1 MKTHQLQQGSAEW
14 HAHRASHFNA
24 SDAPAMLGCSPYKTR
39 QQLLHELHTGYRPE
53 ADAATQR
60 RFDDGHRYEAL
71 ARPLAEQ
78 IIGEDLAPVVGT
90 EGELSA
96 SFDGLTM
103 LGDVAWEHKALND
116 SLRYDWDE
124 GNGAHLPKH
133 YRVQMEQQLL
143 VSGAERVLFMAT
155 RWEGDQCVER
165 KHCWYA
171 SDPAL
176 RAEILAGWKQFAA
189 NLDAYTPPT
198 AAVEKVVAEAVEAL
212 PAPVVTVTGQLTL
225 QDNFKVFE
233 ERLRRFLD
241 TQLIREPK
249 TDQDFADLDA
259 QIKAMKGAEA
269 ALDAAEGQMLAQ
281 IQSVDQAKKTKDM
294 LAKLVRD
301 NRLMAE
307 KLLAGEKERRR
318 GEIVAGGVSALRD
331 HIASLNK
338 RLGGQFMSQVP
349 ADFGGVIKGL
359 KSLASM
365 EDKVSTELARAK
377 MAASEIADRMQVNL
391 RAIDAA
397 GQAGLFPDR
406 AAVALKSV
414 EDCAATIAARLAA
427 EQKRLD
433 DERERIRKEEADR
446 IEREQAEQRRREEE
460 AQRRAA
466 APTPAPAAAPA
477 IVAAPNVLPLQ
488 QRAAAPAT
496 PAGPPTLKLGDIC
509 ARLGSTMTAEF
520 VRSMGIEPEAT
531 EKAAKLYTQAQF
543 QTLCDSLVAHIRTAA
558 AKHDQPQAA

>member
-103 LGDVAWEHKALND
+103 LGDTAFEHKALND

-124 GNGAHLPKH
+124 GNGDHLPKH

-189 NLDAYTPPT
+189 DLDAYTPPT

-365 EDKVSTELARAK
+365 EDKVATTLATAK
-377 MAASEIADRMQVNL
+377 IAANEIADRIQVNL
-391 RAIDAA
+391 QLLDAN
-397 GQAGLFPDR
+397 GEFQALFPDR
-406 AAVALKSV
+406 TTICLKATDDLRALVDSRIAKHRAEDEARIQRIRDEEAAKLRREQEA
-414 EDCAATIAARLAA
+414 AAT
-427 EQKRLD
+427 
-433 DERERIRKEEADR
+433 
-446 IEREQAEQRRREEE
+446 
-460 AQRRAA
+460 
-466 APTPAPAAAPA
+466 PTPAPTAPPTP
-477 IVAAPNVLPLQ
+477 VAAPNVLPLQ
-488 QRAAAPAT
+488 QRAAAPAVAQ
-496 PAGPPTLKLGDIC
+496 PATLKLGEIC
-509 ARLGSTMTAEF
+509 TRLGFTMTAEF
-520 VRSMGIEPEAT
+520 VRSLGIEPAAT
-531 EKAAKLYTQAQF
+531 EKAAKLYTEAQF
-543 QTLCDSLVAHIRTAA
+543 QILCDSLVAHIRTAA
-558 AKHDQPQAA
+558 AKHEQPQAA